1 MTEGNYTSV
10 SIEEIGISSS
20 KQRVDNFLLGK
31 FKDLPKSK
39 IYSIIRKG
47 EVRING
53 SRVKPHFKLSKG
65 DKIRI
70 PPLFI
75 NKHKP
80 IQNFPEK
87 VLVEEIKDRI
97 IYEDDEILAID
108 KKHNLAVHGG
118 SRVSIGLIEIVRNFG
133 KDYRE
138 AQLIHRLD
146 KATSGCI
153 ILAKNKQSTRLYN
166 SFIRSNQIIKKYHC
180 LVHGSWS
187 KDLNNVKLPL
197 QINKKKNLPK
207 IIVSEDGKYSE
218 TNFRLIKFND
228 YYSLLECSLE
238 TGRTHQIRVH
248 TSASG
253 FPIVGD
259 LKYSSIALNKE
270 IERRMYL
277 HCSSLEVTNKDLKIT
292 SKVPNS
298 FFEAFED

>member
-1 MTEGNYTSV
+1 LTEDSFTKV
-10 SIEEIGISSS
+10 SLEEIGANSSN
-20 KQRVDNFLLGK
+20 QRVDNFLLGK

-53 SRVKPHFKLSKG
+53 SRVKPHFKLSVG

-70 PPLFI
+70 PPLFLSKKS
-75 NKHKP
+75 NKSS
-80 IQNFPEK
+80 PEK
-87 VLVEEIKDRI
+87 GLIEEIKGQV
-97 IYEDDEILAID
+97 IYEDGEILAIN

-133 KDYRE
+133 KDYRD
-138 AQLIHRLD
+138 AQLVHRLD

-153 ILAKNKQSTRLYN
+153 IVAKNKQSTRLYN

-180 LVHGSWS
+180 LIHGSWP
-187 KDLNNVKLPL
+187 KKLNNIRLPL
-197 QINKKKNLPK
+197 KVNKNENLKKT
-207 IIVSEDGKYSE
+207 IVSEDGKYSA
-218 TNFRLIKFND
+218 TNFKLIKFNE
-228 YYSLLECSLE
+228 YFSLLECSLE

-253 FPIVGD
+253 FPIAGD
-259 LKYSSIALNKE
+259 LKYSLMTLNSDMEK
-270 IERRMYL
+270 RMYL
-277 HCSSLEVTNKDLKIT
+277 HCSSLEILDKDLKIT

-298 FFEAFED
+298 FFQPFEV

>member
-1 MTEGNYTSV
+1 LTEDSYTKV
-10 SIEEIGISSS
+10 SIEEIGINSSN
-20 KQRVDNFLLGK
+20 QRVDNFLLGK

-53 SRVKPHFKLSKG
+53 SRVKPHFKLSLG

-70 PPLFI
+70 PPLFLSKKS
-75 NKHKP
+75 NLSS
-80 IQNFPEK
+80 PEK
-87 VLVEEIKDRI
+87 GLIEEIRGQV
-97 IYEDDEILAID
+97 IYEDGEILAIN

-133 KDYRE
+133 KDYRD
-138 AQLIHRLD
+138 AQLVHRLD

-153 ILAKNKQSTRLYN
+153 IVAKNKQSTRLYN

-180 LVHGSWS
+180 LIHGSWPE
-187 KDLNNVKLPL
+187 KLDNIRLPL
-197 QINKKKNLPK
+197 KVKKNENLK
-207 IIVSEDGKYSE
+207 KTIVSEDGKYSA
-218 TNFRLIKFND
+218 TNFKLIKFNE
-228 YYSLLECSLE
+228 YFSLLECSLE

-253 FPIVGD
+253 FPIAGD
-259 LKYSSIALNKE
+259 LKYSSMTLNSDMEK
-270 IERRMYL
+270 RMYL
-277 HCSSLEVTNKDLKIT
+277 HCSSLEILEKGLKIT

-298 FFEAFED
+298 FFQPFEV

>member
-1 MTEGNYTSV
+1 MTEDSYTKV
-10 SIEEIGISSS
+10 SIEEIGINSSN
-20 KQRVDNFLLGK
+20 QRVDNFLLGK

-53 SRVKPHFKLSKG
+53 SRVKPHFKLSLG

-70 PPLFI
+70 PPLFLSKKS
-75 NKHKP
+75 NLSS
-80 IQNFPEK
+80 PEK
-87 VLVEEIKDRI
+87 GLIEEIRGQI
-97 IYEDDEILAID
+97 IYEDGEILAIN

-133 KDYRE
+133 KDYRD
-138 AQLIHRLD
+138 AQLGHRLD

-153 ILAKNKQSTRLYN
+153 IVAKNKQSTRLYN

-180 LVHGSWS
+180 LIHGSWPE
-187 KDLNNVKLPL
+187 KLDNIRLPL
-197 QINKKKNLPK
+197 KVKKNENLK
-207 IIVSEDGKYSE
+207 KTIVSEDGKYSA
-218 TNFRLIKFND
+218 TNFKLIKSNQYF
-228 YYSLLECSLE
+228 SLQQCSLE

-253 FPIVGD
+253 FPIAGD
-259 LKYSSIALNKE
+259 LKYSSMTLNSDMEK
-270 IERRMYL
+270 RMYL
-277 HCSSLEVTNKDLKIT
+277 HCSSLEILEKDLKIT

-298 FFEAFED
+298 FFQPFEV

>member
-1 MTEGNYTSV
+1 MTEGSYTSV

-47 EVRING
+47 EIRING

-75 NKHKP
+75 NKRKP
-80 IQNFPEK
+80 MQNFPEK
-87 VLVEEIKDRI
+87 GLIDEIKDRI

-166 SFIRSNQIIKKYHC
+166 SFIRSNQIVKKYHC

-197 QINKKKNLPK
+197 KINKRKNLPK
-207 IIVSEDGKYSE
+207 ITVSEDGKYSE
-218 TNFRLIKFND
+218 TNFSLIKFND

-259 LKYSSIALNKE
+259 LKYSSVALNKG
-270 IERRMYL
+270 IEKRMYL
-277 HCSSLEVTNKDLKIT
+277 HCSSLEVSNKDLKIT
-292 SKVPNS
+292 SKVPKS

>member
-1 MTEGNYTSV
+1 MTEDSYTKV
-10 SIEEIGISSS
+10 SIEEIGTNSSN
-20 KQRVDNFLLGK
+20 QRVDNFLLGK

-53 SRVKPHFKLSKG
+53 SRVKPHFKLSLG

-70 PPLFI
+70 PPLFLSKKS
-75 NKHKP
+75 NLSS
-80 IQNFPEK
+80 PEK
-87 VLVEEIKDRI
+87 GLIEEIKGQV
-97 IYEDDEILAID
+97 IYEDGEILAIN

-133 KDYRE
+133 KDYRD
-138 AQLIHRLD
+138 AQLVHRLD

-153 ILAKNKQSTRLYN
+153 IIAKNKQSTRLYN

-180 LVHGSWS
+180 LIHGFWP
-187 KDLNNVKLPL
+187 KKLNNIRLPL
-197 QINKKKNLPK
+197 KVNKNENLKKT
-207 IIVSEDGKYSE
+207 IVSEDGKYSA
-218 TNFRLIKFND
+218 TNFKLIKSNQYF
-228 YYSLLECSLE
+228 SLLECSLE

-253 FPIVGD
+253 FPIAGD
-259 LKYSSIALNKE
+259 LKYSSMTLKSDME
-270 IERRMYL
+270 KRMYL
-277 HCSSLEVTNKDLKIT
+277 HCSSLEILEKDLKIT

-298 FFEAFED
+298 FFQPFEV

>member
-1 MTEGNYTSV
+1 MTEDSYTKV
-10 SIEEIGISSS
+10 SIEEIGINSSN
-20 KQRVDNFLLGK
+20 QRVDNFLLGK

-53 SRVKPHFKLSKG
+53 SRVKPHFKLSLG

-70 PPLFI
+70 PPLFLSKKS
-75 NKHKP
+75 NLSS
-80 IQNFPEK
+80 PEK
-87 VLVEEIKDRI
+87 GLIEEIRGQV
-97 IYEDDEILAID
+97 IYEDGEILAIN

-133 KDYRE
+133 KDYRD
-138 AQLIHRLD
+138 AQLVHRLD

-153 ILAKNKQSTRLYN
+153 IVAKNKQSTRLYN

-180 LVHGSWS
+180 LIHGSWPE
-187 KDLNNVKLPL
+187 KLDNIRLPL
-197 QINKKKNLPK
+197 KVKKNENLK
-207 IIVSEDGKYSE
+207 KTIVSEDGKYSA
-218 TNFRLIKFND
+218 TNFKLIKFNE
-228 YYSLLECSLE
+228 YFSLLECSLE

-253 FPIVGD
+253 FPIAGD
-259 LKYSSIALNKE
+259 LKYSSMTLNSDMEK
-270 IERRMYL
+270 RMYL
-277 HCSSLEVTNKDLKIT
+277 HCSSLEILEKGLKIT

-298 FFEAFED
+298 FFQPFEV

>member
-1 MTEGNYTSV
+1 MTEDSYTKV
-10 SIEEIGISSS
+10 SIEEIGTNSLN
-20 KQRVDNFLLGK
+20 QRVDNFLLGK

-53 SRVKPHFKLSKG
+53 SRVKPHFKLSLG

-70 PPLFI
+70 PPLFLSKKS
-75 NKHKP
+75 NLSS
-80 IQNFPEK
+80 PEK
-87 VLVEEIKDRI
+87 GLIEEIRGQV
-97 IYEDDEILAID
+97 IYEDGEILAIN

-133 KDYRE
+133 KDYRD
-138 AQLIHRLD
+138 AQLVHRLD

-153 ILAKNKQSTRLYN
+153 IVAKNKQSTRLYWP
-166 SFIRSNQIIKKYHC
+166 KK
-180 LVHGSWS
+180 
-187 KDLNNVKLPL
+187 LNNIRLPL
-197 QINKKKNLPK
+197 KVNKNENLKKT
-207 IIVSEDGKYSE
+207 IVSEDGKYSA
-218 TNFRLIKFND
+218 TNFKLIKSNQYF
-228 YYSLLECSLE
+228 SLLECSLE

-259 LKYSSIALNKE
+259 LKYSSMTLNSDMEK
-270 IERRMYL
+270 RMYL
-277 HCSSLEVTNKDLKIT
+277 HCSSLEILEKDLKIT

-298 FFEAFED
+298 FFQPFEV

>member
-1 MTEGNYTSV
+1 MTEDSYTKV
-10 SIEEIGISSS
+10 SIEEIGINSSN
-20 KQRVDNFLLGK
+20 QRVDNFLLGK

-53 SRVKPHFKLSKG
+53 SRVKPHFKLSLG

-70 PPLFI
+70 PPLFLSKKS
-75 NKHKP
+75 NLSS
-80 IQNFPEK
+80 PEK
-87 VLVEEIKDRI
+87 GLIEEIRGQV
-97 IYEDDEILAID
+97 IYEDGEILAIN

-133 KDYRE
+133 KDYRD
-138 AQLIHRLD
+138 AQLVHRLD

-153 ILAKNKQSTRLYN
+153 IVAKNKQSTRLYN

-180 LVHGSWS
+180 LIHGSWPE
-187 KDLNNVKLPL
+187 KLDNIRLPL
-197 QINKKKNLPK
+197 KVNKNENLKKT
-207 IIVSEDGKYSE
+207 IVSEDGKYSA
-218 TNFRLIKFND
+218 TNFKLIKSNQYF
-228 YYSLLECSLE
+228 SLLECSLE

-253 FPIVGD
+253 FPIAGD
-259 LKYSSIALNKE
+259 LKYSSMTLNSDMEK
-270 IERRMYL
+270 RMYL
-277 HCSSLEVTNKDLKIT
+277 HCSSLEILEKDLKIT

-298 FFEAFED
+298 FFQPFEV

>member
-1 MTEGNYTSV
+1 MTEDSYTKV
-10 SIEEIGISSS
+10 SIEEIGINSSN
-20 KQRVDNFLLGK
+20 QRVDNFLLGK

-53 SRVKPHFKLSKG
+53 SRVKPHFKLSLG

-70 PPLFI
+70 PPLFLSKKS
-75 NKHKP
+75 NLSS
-80 IQNFPEK
+80 PEK
-87 VLVEEIKDRI
+87 GLIEEIRGQV
-97 IYEDDEILAID
+97 IYEDGEILAIN

-133 KDYRE
+133 KDYRD
-138 AQLIHRLD
+138 AQLVHRLD

-153 ILAKNKQSTRLYN
+153 IVAKNKQSTRLYN

-180 LVHGSWS
+180 LIHGSWPE
-187 KDLNNVKLPL
+187 KLDNIRLPL
-197 QINKKKNLPK
+197 KVKKNENLK
-207 IIVSEDGKYSE
+207 KTIVSEDGKYSA
-218 TNFRLIKFND
+218 TNFKLIKFNE
-228 YYSLLECSLE
+228 YFSLLECSLE

-253 FPIVGD
+253 FPIAGD
-259 LKYSSIALNKE
+259 LKYSSMTLNSDMEK
-270 IERRMYL
+270 RMYL
-277 HCSSLEVTNKDLKIT
+277 HCSSLEILEKDLKIT

-298 FFEAFED
+298 FFQPFEV